1 MNMLGRLQ
9 VLFEITFCE
18 KLFRVLQEYSKYQ
31 AHRRHTE

>member
-18 KLFRVLQEYSKYQ
+18 GLFRVLQEYSKYQ
-31 AHRRHTE
+31 AHCRNME